1 MYYPLITDDGGPML
15 SERILSTVVQT
26 LGNKYFKLE
35 PSEDLRELP
44 DPQPGVKYM
53 LYMHVP
59 FCEVLCPYCSFNRF
73 PFTKERALPYFEA
86 MREETRMLADKG
98 YTFYEVYVGGGT
110 PTVMMDQLAQTIGL
124 ARELFPTIKDV
135 SSETNPNHLV
145 PGYLEDLSSLVQRLS
160 VGVQSF
166 DDGLLKRME
175 RYHKYGSSQ
184 VILERIRSVAEAHL
198 FKSLNVDMIFNFPGQ
213 THEMIAHDIESVK
226 ASGANQTT
234 FYPLMVSPASR
245 ASIEKTVGHVD
256 YENEAAF
263 YHQIYDGFCGGE
275 NPEFRP
281 SSCYTFSREQG
292 QMIDE
297 YVVNYEQYPAIGS
310 GGISY
315 LDGSLYINTFSLHD
329 YSRRIEEGRMSVLA
343 QTKFPKRDEMR
354 YRFMMGL
361 FGLEIDKREWHE
373 RFGCTVPVGL
383 PAEYTFMKMNG
394 AFDRDDA
401 EKLTLTPKGRYLMVV
416 MMRQFFIGV
425 NSLRDQARAALPG
438 DEHALIFGECP
449 VGELTTTPGVPTPR

>member
-1 MYYPLITDDGGPML
+1 ML
-15 SERILSTVVQT
+15 SEKMLSKTVEV
-26 LGNKYFKLE
+26 LGNKYFHLQ
-35 PSEDLRELP
+35 PEDGLTELP
-44 DPQPGVKYM
+44 GPEPGRQYM

-73 PFTKERALPYFEA
+73 PFSNERALPYFEA
-86 MREETRMLADKG
+86 MREEMRMLADKG
-98 YTFYEVYVGGGT
+98 YTFQEVYVGGGT
-110 PTVMMDQLAQTIGL
+110 PTVLMDELAKTIEL
-124 ARELFPTIKDV
+124 ARRLFPTIKDV

-145 PGYLEDLSSLVQRLS
+145 PGYLEQLSSLVQRLS

-166 DDGLLKRME
+166 DNGLLKKMV
-175 RYHKYGSSQ
+175 RYDKYGSAEQ
-184 VILERIRSVAEAHL
+184 IMERIQSVAEAKL

-213 THEMIAHDIESVK
+213 TREMIDHDIACVK

-234 FYPLMVSPASR
+234 FYPLMVSPNSR

-256 YENEAAF
+256 YSHEAEF
-263 YHQIYDGFCGGE
+263 YHQIYDGFCGGK

-281 SSCYTFSREQG
+281 SSCYTFSREEG

-315 LDGSLYINTFSLHD
+315 LNGTLYINTFSLRD
-329 YSRRIEEGRMSVLA
+329 YSKRISEGHMSVMA
-343 QTKFPKRDEMR
+343 RTVFPKRDEMR
-354 YRFMMGL
+354 YRFMMDL
-361 FGLEIDKREWHE
+361 FGLSIDKRKWKE
-373 RFGCTVPVGL
+373 RFGCSVAAGL
-383 PAEYTFMKMNG
+383 PVEYAFMKMND
-394 AFDRDDA
+394 AFDRDDD
-401 EKLTLTPKGRYLMVV
+401 EMLTLSPKGRYLMVV

-438 DEHALIFGECP
+438 DEHALVFDACEAGKKASAAASKGGVSAGTPTGMPP
-449 VGELTTTPGVPTPR
+449 VR